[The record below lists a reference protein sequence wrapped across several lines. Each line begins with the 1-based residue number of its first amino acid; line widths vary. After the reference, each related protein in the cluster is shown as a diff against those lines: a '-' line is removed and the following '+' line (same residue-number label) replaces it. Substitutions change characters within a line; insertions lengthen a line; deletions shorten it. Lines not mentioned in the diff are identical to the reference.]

1 LFTLSHYPDVIPS
14 LPRLIVTLL
23 AITFANTSSSAANR
37 QFRAGAFAVDIT
49 PTKLPAIVN
58 GGFREKTSNTVYDRL
73 HARALV
79 LDDGQERI
87 ALVVV
92 DSCMVPRDLC
102 DQAKALANKISDI
115 PTDRILISSTHTHS
129 APSAMGALG
138 SSADPD
144 YIKEL
149 PAMIAAAIG
158 RANERLQLAQI
169 GWGVV
174 DAPEHTYCRRWI
186 LRSDKM
192 RKDPFGETTVRAMMH
207 PGHQN
212 PAYIGPS
219 GPVDTGLSLLAV
231 KTADGFPLAMFANFS
246 MHYYGSGAISADYY
260 GAFASEFAKLL
271 EMVEDDDGF
280 VAAMS
285 QGTSGDLQWMD
296 YGQPRPKRDRDQYA
310 AELAA
315 IAHKAYEQIEF
326 KPWVPLAMAEAK
338 LSLNRRVADEER
350 LKWARKIAATLKKR
364 KPISQPEIY
373 AREQVFIAD
382 SPVRELIL
390 QAVRI
395 GDLGITAIPNEVY
408 SITGLKLKA
417 LSPLRPTFNI
427 ELANGGEGYIPPPE
441 QHRLGGYTTWEARS
455 AALETN
461 AEPKIVDTLLTLL
474 EKVSGKPRA
483 EFAEADGEYANGIL
497 AAKPAAY
504 WRLGELA
511 GDTAADSSG
520 NRFPAHLKGQFAL
533 HLQGPSGHGFSEPNV
548 FNRAIQFAGGTLAT
562 APLRARGNNSIEFWF
577 WNGLPP
583 SAREVVGTLASHGT
597 DNLSLVRKE
606 QGDTATLRLSLG
618 KSTATGK
625 TALRT
630 KSWHHVVLVREG
642 DHVTLWLDGR
652 PELKITAGGT
662 GGNPPLIFAGD
673 ATNTANFEGRLDEIA
688 LYEHAL
694 RPAEIRRHFEMS
706 GMNEWRHEQHLAAT
720 RKTSAIASRATGPSW
735 NTGYPEAVSKNKP
748 ALHWQFHELA
758 NKKVKDFTPHNR
770 AGTID
775 GNVTISTTGKRSAA
789 SFLGGR
795 VKADI
800 AALPMDYSAGF
811 WFRND
816 LPNNSQPVT
825 AYLFSRGP
833 DGDRN
838 CPGDHIGIGGNYR
851 DSRPGRLFI
860 YNGNKAAKLVLG
872 KTVIQPRTWNHVVF
886 VRKGEQVTA
895 YLNGRL
901 EFAGPIATTID
912 AKQNRFYFGGRND
925 NFANLNGML
934 DEAVVFDRALSEA
947 EAKTLYESAGVSAP
961 TKPAKEIAA
970 ELESKPL
977 PPSAGRRSINV
988 PKGFTVELVAAEPLV
1003 KDPVAIDWGIDGR
1016 LWVAEMADYP
1026 SGMDNQGK
1034 PGGRIRVLRD
1044 IDGDGRYESSEL
1056 FLDGLNFPNGVMAW
1070 KKGVLITAAPEILY
1084 AEDTNGDG
1092 KADVKKVMYAGF
1104 HEGNQQLRVNG
1115 LRRGLDGWICCASGA
1130 HHSGYGKQTKIRS
1143 HTGKVFE
1150 LGSRDFK
1157 IRPAQGDLVP
1167 LSGPSQFGRAR
1178 DDWGNWF
1185 GVQNSY
1191 PIWHYVI
1198 EDTALQRNP
1207 DIAYPSPKK
1216 LLTERN
1222 PRIYPAKQPQK
1233 RFHNFSQSGRFTSA
1247 CSVAIYRDELL
1258 FSRDQTHA
1266 FTCEPFHNLVQHNAL
1281 TPEGVSFRINHD
1293 PALKVFDFF
1302 TSTDRWCRPVQ
1313 VRTGPD
1319 GALWVVDMY
1328 RYMIEHP
1335 QWLPTN
1341 GKEELRPHY
1350 RAGEER
1356 GRIYRVFRKDNGT
1369 RPVRYLANASDKR
1382 IVAAALSPNGTVR
1395 DQALPLIRRNLE
1407 SKSSQTTANFLDS
1420 YDPKIPIHRSLHD
1433 ELFHP
1438 SRMPPN
1444 DEPDPRARRLRYRR
1458 LADVKLT
1465 TLDFKD
1471 LADAI
1476 REEKDPKV
1484 RLEIALMLGNQDH
1497 AIAGDL
1503 LAEYANADL
1512 HDPHMRAA
1520 ILSSLPPHFDTVV
1533 AKSIIFH
1540 KGLQHPLFSDLLRLE
1555 RKRGSDLPVMMNIL
1569 TKPTDGA
1576 YTPQQFRILADW
1588 LQSLSRERANL
1599 TSVLQQSTKM
1609 FSAARRD
1616 IAKNEAAIAL
1626 LGYERDQR
1634 SNDLERLTT
1643 LLSPTT
1649 SPDIQRAAVG
1659 AITRQ
1664 WRSTAVKVLSG
1675 HWRTLSPAL
1684 RQTAV
1689 GELLAQTASAKA
1701 LLQAIAKGDIAPSTI
1716 SPSQRQ
1722 SLARNRNAEL
1732 RRLAAKALN
1741 TSDNSDRQAVLKR
1754 FQPALR
1760 IAGNQGRGKEI
1771 YDRLCLVC
1779 HRTDQPVSVG
1789 PDLRSITDK
1798 SSAGLLT
1805 AILDPNQSVDPRY
1818 LAYTIVLRDDS
1829 SFSGRI
1835 MSESGNGI
1843 SLLTAEGKPHTILR
1857 SQIAHLQGSRLSM
1870 MPEGLES
1877 GLTPQQVADLI
1888 AFVRELK

>member
-1 LFTLSHYPDVIPS
+1 MRT
-14 LPRLIVTLL
+14 LPRTICLPLFLCLLVPTLE
-23 AITFANTSSSAANR
+23 AAEKV
-37 QFRAGAFAVDIT
+37 FRAGAFAADIT

-115 PTDRILISSTHTHS
+115 STDRILISSTHTHS

-138 SSADPD
+138 SSADPN

-149 PAMIAAAIG
+149 PGMIAAAIG
-158 RANERLQLAQI
+158 RANERLQPAQI
-169 GWGVV
+169 GWGVI

-192 RKDPFGETTVRAMMH
+192 RNDPFGETTVRAMMH

-260 GAFASEFAKLL
+260 GAFASEFARLL
-271 EMVEDDDGF
+271 EVVEDDDGF

-310 AELAA
+310 AELAS
-315 IAHKAYEQIEF
+315 IAHDAYEQIEF

-338 LSLNRRVADEER
+338 LSLNRRVADEDR
-350 LKWARKIAATLKKR
+350 LKWARKIAATLEKR
-364 KPISQPEIY
+364 KPISQQEIY

-382 SPVRELIL
+382 DPVRELIL

-395 GDLGITAIPNEVY
+395 GGLGITAIPNEVY

-417 LSPLRPTFNI
+417 LSPLQPTFNI

-461 AEPKIVDTLLTLL
+461 AEPKIVDALLTLL

-504 WRLGELA
+504 WRLDELA

-520 NRFPAHLKGQFAL
+520 NRFPAHLKGQVAL
-533 HLQGPSGHGFSEPNV
+533 HLLGPSGHGFSEPNV
-548 FNRAIQFAGGTLAT
+548 LNRAIQFAGGTLAT
-562 APLRARGNNSIEFWF
+562 RPLRARGNNSIEFWF

-583 SAREVVGTLASHGT
+583 SARDVVGTLVSHGT

-606 QGDTATLRLSLG
+606 HGDTATLRLSLG

-625 TALRT
+625 TDLHT
-630 KSWHHVVLVREG
+630 KSWHHIVLVREG

-652 PELKITAGGT
+652 TELKITAVGT
-662 GGNPPLIFAGD
+662 EGNPPLIFAGD

-694 RPAEIRRHFEMS
+694 RPADIRRHFELS
-706 GMNEWRHEQHLAAT
+706 GMNEWRHEQHLAAIH
-720 RKTSAIASRATGPSW
+720 KTSTIASRATGPSW
-735 NTGYPEAVSKNKP
+735 NAGYPEAVSKNKP

-758 NKKVKDFTPHNR
+758 NQKVKDSSPHNR

-775 GNVTISTTGKRSAA
+775 GNVTISTTGKPSAA

-800 AALPMDYSAGF
+800 AALPMDYSASF

-833 DGDRN
+833 DGDRT

-912 AKQNRFYFGGRND
+912 AKQNRVYFGGRND

-934 DEAVVFDRALSEA
+934 DEAAVFDRALSEA

-961 TKPAKEIAA
+961 TRPAMEITA

-1044 IDGDGRYESSEL
+1044 ADGDGRYESSEL

-1070 KKGVLITAAPEILY
+1070 NKGVLITAAPDILY

-1115 LRRGLDGWICCASGA
+1115 LRRGLDGWIYCASGA

-1198 EDTALQRNP
+1198 EDPALQRNP
-1207 DIAYPSPKK
+1207 EIAYPSPKK
-1216 LLTERN
+1216 ILTERN

-1258 FSRDQTHA
+1258 FSREQTHA
-1266 FTCEPFHNLVQHNAL
+1266 FTCEPFHNLVQHNVL

-1356 GRIYRVFRKDNGT
+1356 GRIYRVYPTDRQP
-1369 RPVRYLANASDKR
+1369 RPIRNLEELNPDDVVSA
-1382 IVAAALSPNGTVR
+1382 ILSPNGTVR
-1395 DQALPLIRRNLE
+1395 DMAVPLFQQSVKSRRVETL
-1407 SKSSQTTANFLDS
+1407 AIIARS
-1420 YDPKIPIHRSLHD
+1420 YDRENPIHRLTI
-1433 ELFHP
+1433 EPLLP
-1438 SRMPPN
+1438 RAAPPKFA
-1444 DEPDPRARRLRYRR
+1444 DPDPRVRKIRYRHAATMNFSNDGIESMA
-1458 LADVKLT
+1458 AD
-1465 TLDFKD
+1465 
-1471 LADAI
+1471 I
-1476 REEKDPKV
+1476 RSERDPGV
-1484 RLEIALMLGNQDH
+1484 RLEIALMLGYQKRSK
-1497 AIAGDL
+1497 AGKL
-1503 LAEYANADL
+1503 LAEYANGDL
-1512 HDPHMRAA
+1512 SDPHMRAA
-1520 ILSSLPPHFDTVV
+1520 LLSSLPPHFDVV
-1533 AKSIIFH
+1533 ARNSIDH
-1540 KGLQHPLFSDLLRLE
+1540 AGLQHPLFPDLLSLE
-1555 RKRGSDLPVMMNIL
+1555 RKRGTQPAIVLNTL
-1569 TKPTDGA
+1569 LKPSRGSYQSA
-1576 YTPQQFRILADW
+1576 QFKIFANW
-1588 LQSLSRERANL
+1588 LQSLTRARAKTDSL
-1599 TSVLQQSTKM
+1599 LGRSTELLR
-1609 FSAARRD
+1609 AAREAVENPTASESRC
-1616 IAKNEAAIAL
+1616 IAAIPL
-1626 LGYERDQR
+1626 LGYESKKR
-1634 SNDLERLTT
+1634 NEDLAMIGH

-1649 SPDIQRAAVG
+1649 PSGIQGAAVS

-1664 WRSTAVKVLSG
+1664 WRSTAVAILSG
-1675 HWRTLSPAL
+1675 RWQALSPAL

-1689 GELLAQTASAKA
+1689 NDLLTQTTSSKA
-1701 LLQAIAKGDIAPSTI
+1701 LLQAITEEKIAVSAINTA
-1716 SPSQRQ
+1716 QRQ
-1722 SLARNRNAEL
+1722 SLLRHRNAEL
-1732 RRLAAKALN
+1732 RRLAAKALKAG
-1741 TSDNSDRQAVLKR
+1741 DNPDRQAVLKR
-1754 FQPALR
+1754 LQPALKL
-1760 IAGNQGRGKEI
+1760 IGNPSNGKGI
-1771 YDRLCLVC
+1771 YEKLCLVC

-1798 SSAGLLT
+1798 SSTGLLT

-1818 LAYTIVLRDDS
+1818 LAYTIDLRDDS

-1835 MSESGNGI
+1835 ISESGNGI

-1877 GLTPQQVADLI
+1877 GLTPQQLADLI